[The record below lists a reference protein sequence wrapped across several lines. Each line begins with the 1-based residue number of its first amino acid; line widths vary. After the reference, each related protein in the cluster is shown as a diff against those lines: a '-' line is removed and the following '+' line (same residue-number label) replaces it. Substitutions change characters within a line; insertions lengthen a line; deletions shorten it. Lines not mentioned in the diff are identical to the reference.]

1 MKKRKRFGRL
11 DFILI
16 RSFCT
21 LNTHVQ
27 KGKANTKPEKN
38 PDKQAKGLV
47 VKCKK
52 KKKVNCLNLPLGQ
65 FGKCIK
71 VLDMCISFDPAI
83 PALKNLSYMT
93 NP

>member
-52 KKKVNCLNLPLGQ
+52 KKK
-65 FGKCIK
+65 
-71 VLDMCISFDPAI
+71 
-83 PALKNLSYMT
+83 
-93 NP
+93 